1 MTDSP
6 IQTKAAPDP
15 RVLNRSVQSTPTVN
29 QNFEPSGGVLTMQLA
44 SVADEVVPWGKSPAR
59 RDRQLREFW
68 PTENILASTIYATA
82 IRNAAFSWKLDGPP
96 RTVAAVQNMLHSANL
111 GKGWLYFMVRC
122 TIDLLTQDNAAFV
135 ELIRAEDAETSP
147 VIGIS
152 HLDAERC
159 RRTGDPLVP
168 VIYRD
173 RLGALHKMKWYQVI
187 SLEEMPSP
195 IETMNG
201 MQYCFVTRVLRAA
214 QIMRDIK
221 LFKREKIGARGP
233 TAIHLVGGVTQA
245 RITDA
250 TAKADEKGDNQG
262 LLKWLTPYVIA
273 SLDPTVAVT
282 HVEIPLKSLP
292 DGFDEDVAMRW
303 YINDLALGSGN
314 DYQDLAPLPGGG
326 LGTSNQSE
334 ILHRKSRGKGP
345 GFFMKLVEQAFTFHG
360 VIPQSVKMTY
370 DEQDVAADKEKAD
383 LALVQAQTFQIF
395 TAGLHMPYQVVWQ
408 MMADKGVISQDNLDM
423 LGQHD
428 VTPDVTADDDVPY
441 EEADDVPAIPGT
453 TAPAPA
459 AAPID
464 KPVSPTPGTAPV
476 SNQKPPGK
484 TPAAAQPAKPPQK
497 APPADAPKSES
508 QPAPAQDGA
517 PPADEPKPVEFNG
530 AQVTAALG
538 VLANVATGDITY
550 DQGLN
555 VLQIMFGVTEAQARQ
570 LLGNEADA
578 GKSPPATPAAT
589 KDAPPPTED
598 WSVVE
603 ADYRNRLAE
612 ALMGYAGGDRVTAHK
627 NAFRQA
633 LAEDVPGAFYSGY
646 VEAGGEDT
654 EPDDEKELTRLIN
667 AQLEFV
673 DGVFDWVK
681 EQRDAETISEP
692 AINARVDTWVAGLS
706 GIYAEGK
713 ARGDANQMLTFKGD
727 DGAESCKDCQKWK
740 GKRHSAGFW
749 RKKGLLARNGNP
761 NFECGRWDTCA
772 HDYFTDA
779 GVLWSR

>member
-1 MTDSP
+1 MTDTP
-6 IQTKAAPDP
+6 AQTKAAPDK
-15 RVLNRSVQSTPTVN
+15 RVLARSVQSTPTVD
-29 QNFEPSGGVLTMQLA
+29 QNYEPAGGVLTMQLA
-44 SVADEVVPWGKSPAR
+44 SVADEIVPWGKAPWR
-59 RDRQLREFW
+59 RDKQLREFW

-111 GKGWLYFMVRC
+111 GKGWLYFMVRT
-122 TIDLLTQDNAAFV
+122 TIDLLTQDNAAFI
-135 ELIRAEDAETSP
+135 ELVRADDAETSP

-173 RLGALHKMKWYQVI
+173 RLGVLHKLKWYQVI

-195 IETMNG
+195 VETMNG
-201 MQYCFVTRVLRAA
+201 MQFCFVTRVLRAA

-221 LFKREKIGARGP
+221 LFKREKVGARGP
-233 TAIHLVGGVTQA
+233 TALHLVGGVTQS
-245 RITDA
+245 RIEDSTK
-250 TAKADEKGDNQG
+250 KADEKGDNQG
-262 LLKWLTPYVIA
+262 LMKYLTPYIIA
-273 SLDPTVAVT
+273 SLDPTVSVT

-326 LGTSNQSE
+326 LGSSNQSE

-360 VIPQSVKMTY
+360 VIPQSVKFTY

-383 LALVQAQTFQIF
+383 LALTQAQTFQIY
-395 TAGLHMPYQVVWQ
+395 ASALQMPHQVVWQ
-408 MMADKGVISQDNLDM
+408 MMSDAGVISQQQLDM

-428 VTPDVTADDDVPY
+428 ATPDVTTDDDDPYTPVDDVPP
-441 EEADDVPAIPGT
+441 VPGT
-453 TAPAPA
+453 PPPAPAPGQ
-459 AAPID
+459 P
-464 KPVSPTPGTAPV
+464 
-476 SNQKPPGK
+476 
-484 TPAAAQPAKPPQK
+484 PAKPAAGTP
-497 APPADAPKSES
+497 
-508 QPAPAQDGA
+508 QPAQ
-517 PPADEPKPVEFNG
+517 
-530 AQVTAALG
+530 
-538 VLANVATGDITY
+538 
-550 DQGLN
+550 
-555 VLQIMFGVTEAQARQ
+555 
-570 LLGNEADA
+570 
-578 GKSPPATPAAT
+578 
-589 KDAPPPTED
+589 KDVPPPTED
-598 WSVVE
+598 WSVVQ
-603 ADYRNRLAE
+603 ADYRNRLFE
-612 ALMGYAGGDRVTAHK
+612 ALMGYAGGTRVTAHK

-633 LAEDVPGAFYSGY
+633 VAEDVPAAFYSGY

-654 EPDDEKELTRLIN
+654 EPQDEKELTRLLN

-681 EQRDAETISEP
+681 EQREAETITEP
-692 AINARVDTWVAGLS
+692 AITARVDTWVGTLS
-706 GIYAEGK
+706 SIYAEGK
-713 ARGDANQMLTFKGD
+713 ARGDANQMLTFQGD
-727 DGAESCKDCQKWK
+727 DGAESCPDCQKLK
-740 GKRHSAGFW
+740 GKRHSAGYW

-761 NFECGRWDTCA
+761 NFECGRWDACA
-772 HDYFTDA
+772 HDYYTDA

>member
-1 MTDSP
+1 MTDTP
-6 IQTKAAPDP
+6 AQTKAAPDK
-15 RVLNRSVQSTPTVN
+15 RVLARSVQSTPTVD
-29 QNFEPSGGVLTMQLA
+29 QNYEPAGGVLTMQLA
-44 SVADEVVPWGKSPAR
+44 SVADEIVPWGKAPWR
-59 RDRQLREFW
+59 RDKQLREFW

-111 GKGWLYFMVRC
+111 GKGWLYFMVRT
-122 TIDLLTQDNAAFV
+122 TIDLLTQDNAAFI
-135 ELIRAEDAETSP
+135 ELVRADDAETSP

-173 RLGALHKMKWYQVI
+173 RLGVLHKLKWYQVI

-195 IETMNG
+195 VETMNG
-201 MQYCFVTRVLRAA
+201 MQFCFVTRVLRAA

-221 LFKREKIGARGP
+221 LYKREKVGARGP
-233 TAIHLVGGVTQA
+233 TALHLVGGVTQS
-245 RITDA
+245 RIEDSTK
-250 TAKADEKGDNQG
+250 KADEKGDNQG
-262 LLKWLTPYVIA
+262 LMKYLTPYIIA
-273 SLDPTVAVT
+273 SLDPTVSVT

-326 LGTSNQSE
+326 LGSSNQSE

-360 VIPQSVKMTY
+360 VIPQSVKFTY

-383 LALVQAQTFQIF
+383 LALTQAQTFQIY
-395 TAGLHMPYQVVWQ
+395 ASALQMPHQVVWQ
-408 MMADKGVISQDNLDM
+408 MMSDAGVISQQQLDM

-428 VTPDVTADDDVPY
+428 ATPDVTTDDDDPYTPVDDVPP
-441 EEADDVPAIPGT
+441 VPGT
-453 TAPAPA
+453 PPPAPAPGQ
-459 AAPID
+459 P
-464 KPVSPTPGTAPV
+464 
-476 SNQKPPGK
+476 
-484 TPAAAQPAKPPQK
+484 PAKPAAGTP
-497 APPADAPKSES
+497 
-508 QPAPAQDGA
+508 QPAQ
-517 PPADEPKPVEFNG
+517 
-530 AQVTAALG
+530 
-538 VLANVATGDITY
+538 
-550 DQGLN
+550 
-555 VLQIMFGVTEAQARQ
+555 
-570 LLGNEADA
+570 
-578 GKSPPATPAAT
+578 
-589 KDAPPPTED
+589 KDVPPPTED
-598 WSVVE
+598 WSVVQ
-603 ADYRNRLAE
+603 ADYRNRLFE
-612 ALMGYAGGDRVTAHK
+612 ALMGYAGGTRVTAHK

-633 LAEDVPGAFYSGY
+633 VAEDVPAAFYSGY

-654 EPDDEKELTRLIN
+654 EAEDEKELTRLLN

-681 EQRDAETISEP
+681 EQREAETITEP
-692 AINARVDTWVAGLS
+692 AITARVDTWVGTLS
-706 GIYAEGK
+706 SIYAEGK
-713 ARGDANQMLTFKGD
+713 ARGDANQMLTFQGD
-727 DGAESCKDCQKWK
+727 DGAESCPDCQKLK
-740 GKRHSAGFW
+740 GKRHSAGYW

-761 NFECGRWDTCA
+761 NFECGRWDACA
-772 HDYFTDA
+772 HDYYTDA